1 MEIQIKIHL
10 GNELT
15 DSKGVVERLI
25 SENLNNKLDQYLN
38 KFNKEDA
45 EGTIEVS
52 VDKNKKWLFDA
63 KIQANLD
70 GNSFRYER
78 EDYKNLDDLINHLF
92 DHFKETLSKAK

>member
-15 DSKGVVERLI
+15 DSKVVVERLI

-38 KFNKEDA
+38 KFNKDDA

-52 VDKNKKWLFDA
+52 VDKNKK
-63 KIQANLD
+63 
-70 GNSFRYER
+70 
-78 EDYKNLDDLINHLF
+78 
-92 DHFKETLSKAK
+92 

>member
-52 VDKNKKWLFDA
+52 VDKNKK
-63 KIQANLD
+63 
-70 GNSFRYER
+70 
-78 EDYKNLDDLINHLF
+78 
-92 DHFKETLSKAK
+92 